1 MANHAN
7 AESSRTMNQSQGNR
21 HKMKA
26 EMPGLYPDFC
36 HLVLLCIS
44 GIPTFLVFF
53 FFFYYIMNVILITK
67 ELVVLASRD

>member
-7 AESSRTMNQSQGNR
+7 AESSRILNQSQGNG

-36 HLVLLCIS
+36 HLFLLCIS
-44 GIPTFLVFF
+44 GVPKFLALFTTSWPK
-53 FFFYYIMNVILITK
+53 NVILITK
-67 ELVVLASRD
+67 ELVVLTRRD